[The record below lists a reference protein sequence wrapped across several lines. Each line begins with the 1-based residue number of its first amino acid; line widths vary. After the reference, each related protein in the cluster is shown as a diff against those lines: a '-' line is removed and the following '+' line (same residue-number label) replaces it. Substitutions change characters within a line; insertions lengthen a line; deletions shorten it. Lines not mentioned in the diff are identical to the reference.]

1 MLKFQKLFPLVLS
14 AMVFSSTG
22 NSTIAAKSQVPERSE
37 IPSQYK
43 WQLSDIYAD
52 ESLWQNDFNKLKAT
66 LADIGKYKGTLHES
80 SENLLDCLKLRD
92 EIGIISGKLYAY
104 ARMHRDEDTGNTKY
118 QALTGKTEALLAEA
132 GTATAYI
139 EPEILALPE
148 DRLKTFSGQNAGL
161 NDYQFYFNDLLR
173 QKQHVLTPAEEEIL
187 SRVSEIT
194 QAPEN
199 IFQMLAHAD
208 MKFPETIDDNG
219 GKIQLSEGRY
229 NALIRSADRKVRR
242 QAFTS
247 LFNTYHNYRNTYAA
261 TLNASV
267 KKNLFY
273 AKTRKYQSTLESA
286 LKSENVPIEV
296 YTNLI
301 STVHNNLEPLQR
313 YVALKKKALNLDEIH
328 MYDLYTPLV
337 KDVSMKIPYEKA
349 LTLVKDSL
357 KPLGPEYGEVLAK
370 GLSSGW
376 IDVYENRGKRTG
388 AYCWGTHTVHPF
400 VLLNYNDSYDAAST
414 LTHEMGHAL
423 HSYYSHTSQ
432 PYITASYTIFSAEVA
447 STTNEILLL
456 DYMLN
461 TITDKQQ
468 RLYLLNQY
476 LEQVRTTVYRQ
487 TMFAEFELLLY
498 EAAEQGETITAD
510 MLDDLWKSLNIKYY
524 GSGIV
529 YDPELNAEW
538 ARIPHFYSYF
548 YVYQYVTGYSA
559 ATALADK
566 IQHDGPAARERYL
579 TFLKSGGSDYS
590 LNLLKAAGMD
600 MSSPKPIEITLD
612 KFSTRLT
619 ELEKL
624 LADSGQ

>member
-1 MLKFQKLFPLVLS
+1 MLKLPKLFPLVLS
-14 AMVFSSTG
+14 AMVFGSTG
-22 NSTIAAKSQVPERSE
+22 NAAPAAKSQVPERSE
-37 IPSQYK
+37 IPAQYK

-52 ESLWQNDFNKLKAT
+52 ETLWQNDFNKLKTA
-66 LADIGKYKGTLHES
+66 LDAIGKFKNTLSQS
-80 SENLLDCLKLRD
+80 SENLLACLKLRD
-92 EIGIISGKLYAY
+92 EIGVISGKLYAY
-104 ARMHRDEDTGNTKY
+104 ARMHRDEDSGNAKY

-139 EPEILALPE
+139 EPEILALSE
-148 DRLKTFSGQNAGL
+148 QQLKAFSAQNAGL
-161 NDYQFYFNDLLR
+161 GDYQFYFANLLR

-187 SRVSEIT
+187 SRISEVT

-199 IFQMLAHAD
+199 IFQMLAYAD
-208 MKFPETIDDNG
+208 MKFPQTIDEDG
-219 GKIQLSEGRY
+219 GQLQLSEGRY
-229 NALIRSADRKVRR
+229 NALIRSADRNVRR
-242 QAFTS
+242 QAFTN
-247 LFNTYHNYRNTYAA
+247 LFNTYHNYRHTYAA
-261 TLNASV
+261 TLNGSV

-286 LKSENVPIEV
+286 LKSDNVPIEV

-301 STVHNNLEPLQR
+301 STVHNNLKPLQR
-313 YVALKKKALNLDEIH
+313 YVALKKKALNLPEIH

-337 KDVSMKIPYEKA
+337 QDVSMNIPYEEA
-349 LTLVKDSL
+349 LILVKDSL
-357 KPLGPEYGEVLAK
+357 KPLGPEYGEILAK

-400 VLLNYNDSYDAAST
+400 VLLNYNDRYDAAST

-423 HSYYSHTSQ
+423 HSYYSHASQ
-432 PYITASYTIFSAEVA
+432 PYVTASYTIFSAEVA

-461 TITDKQQ
+461 KLTDKQQ

-487 TMFAEFELLLY
+487 TMFAEFELRLY

-510 MLDDLWKSLNIKYY
+510 MLDALWRELNVKYY
-524 GSGIV
+524 GSDIV
-529 YDPELNAEW
+529 YDTELNTEW
-538 ARIPHFYSYF
+538 ARIPHFYSHF

-566 IQHDGPAARERYL
+566 IQHGGPDDRERYL

-590 LNLLKAAGMD
+590 LNLLKAAGVD
-600 MSSPKPIEITLD
+600 MSSPKPIEITLA
-612 KFSTRLT
+612 KFSARLA

-624 LADSGQ
+624 LNGS